1 MTPQIWEAF
10 NKIADYLVPVIS
22 VIASYFF
29 GRLQSNNSSK
39 YNAMK
44 ERYEK
49 FYVPFI
55 RFFYMNQLQSL
66 KFSALPPEIQGK
78 IYRLFLDNIQYLDLD
93 TMYSLDP
100 LMYQLSL
107 LFLKRSGSELE
118 QVTFAEENLD
128 GIFKET
134 TESILVQAKA
144 LAKKIHLLAE
154 YFQNGVHKVPLRP
167 PSAGFLFDLPSSG
180 AGRSPPARRLFAE
193 PFRLS

>member
-1 MTPQIWEAF
+1 MTPQIWEVL

-29 GRLQSNNSSK
+29 GRLQANSSSK

-66 KFSALPPEIQGK
+66 KFSALPSDVQAK

-100 LMYQLSL
+100 LMYQFSL
-107 LFLKRSGSELE
+107 LLLKRSGSEWE

-128 GIFKET
+128 AIFKEA
-134 TESILVQAKA
+134 TESILFQAKE
-144 LAKKIHLLAE
+144 LARKIHLPPIAE
-154 YFQNGVHKVPLRP
+154 IVIEGT
-167 PSAGFLFDLPSSG
+167 LPEKSWQEKP
-180 AGRSPPARRLFAE
+180 REKQRLCVARIRGLFAKWH
-193 PFRLS
+193 S

>member
-144 LAKKIHLLAE
+144 LAKKIHPPPIAEIVLEDLLPEKSWQEKLQEKQRLYVARIRRI
-154 YFQNGVHKVPLRP
+154 FSKW
-167 PSAGFLFDLPSSG
+167 
-180 AGRSPPARRLFAE
+180 RS
-193 PFRLS
+193 

>member
-1 MTPQIWEAF
+1 MTPQICEAF

-144 LAKKIHLLAE
+144 LAKKIHLPPIAE
-154 YFQNGVHKVPLRP
+154 IVLE
-167 PSAGFLFDLPSSG
+167 DLLPEKSWQEKLQEKQRLYVARIRRIFSKW
-180 AGRSPPARRLFAE
+180 RS
-193 PFRLS
+193 

>member
-100 LMYQLSL
+100 LMYQFSL
-107 LFLKRSGSELE
+107 LILKRSGSELK
-118 QVTFAEENLD
+118 QVTHAEDNLD

-134 TESILVQAKA
+134 TESILVQAKE
-144 LAKKIHLLAE
+144 LAKKIHLPPIAE
-154 YFQNGVHKVPLRP
+154 IVLE
-167 PSAGFLFDLPSSG
+167 DILPEKSW
-180 AGRSPPARRLFAE
+180 REKLQEKRRLCVARIRRIFAKWH
-193 PFRLS
+193 S